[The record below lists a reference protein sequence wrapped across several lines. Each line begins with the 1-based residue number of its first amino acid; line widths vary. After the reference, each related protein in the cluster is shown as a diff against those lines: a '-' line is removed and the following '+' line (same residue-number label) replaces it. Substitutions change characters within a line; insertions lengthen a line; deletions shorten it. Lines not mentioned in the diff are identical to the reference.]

1 MFDAL
6 LWYDWLVLVLY
17 VLFLSF
23 ILLYSLS
30 QFHLLVSYWRKSPK
44 AQAIWVGKL
53 PRVTVQLPVYN
64 ERYVIDRLIDSVMA
78 LDYPKELLEVQI
90 LDDSDDKTSELAGLS
105 AQRWIEKGFDVVYLK
120 RPQRSGFKAGALA
133 YGLEKVKGDF
143 IAIFDADFIPDPDF
157 LKSVIPHF
165 SNSKVALVQTRWGH
179 LNRNHSLLSEMQAFG
194 LDAHFTIEQV
204 GRSEFHSFI
213 NFNGTAG
220 VWRKEAI
227 IDSGGWSS
235 DTLTE
240 DLDLSYRA
248 QMKDWDFVY
257 LDDVVSPAE
266 LPITMNA
273 LKTQQFRWTKGAA
286 ECAVKNLGKVW
297 RSDHLSLQ
305 TKIHGH
311 FHLLNSSIFI
321 HVLVVALL
329 SVPFLFVRSK
339 LEGNVLV
346 DGFGLIFSL
355 SILILS
361 VFYYTSYRSVNQSF
375 DLFQFIKRFMI
386 FLLMSMG
393 MSLHNSIAVL
403 EGYFGVKS
411 PFVRTPKFNLQS
423 DKKAWRANVYVRNTS
438 IMLMVVESAFS
449 FLFAIAILIG
459 VYLKDY
465 ALIPFHLL
473 LSVGFG
479 LVVFYSAKHT
489 VE

>member
-30 QFHLLVSYWRKSPK
+30 QLHLLVSYWRKSPK

-257 LDDVVSPAE
+257 LEDVVSPAE

>member
-1 MFDAL
+1 
-6 LWYDWLVLVLY
+6 
-17 VLFLSF
+17 
-23 ILLYSLS
+23 
-30 QFHLLVSYWRKSPK
+30 
-44 AQAIWVGKL
+44 
-53 PRVTVQLPVYN
+53 
-64 ERYVIDRLIDSVMA
+64 
-78 LDYPKELLEVQI
+78 
-90 LDDSDDKTSELAGLS
+90 
-105 AQRWIEKGFDVVYLK
+105 
-120 RPQRSGFKAGALA
+120 
-133 YGLEKVKGDF
+133 VKGDF

-257 LDDVVSPAE
+257 LEDVVSPAE

>member
-257 LDDVVSPAE
+257 LEDVVSPAE

>member
-257 LDDVVSPAE
+257 LEDVVSPAE

-411 PFVRTPKFNLQS
+411 PFVRKPKFNLQS

>member
-1 MFDAL
+1 
-6 LWYDWLVLVLY
+6 
-17 VLFLSF
+17 
-23 ILLYSLS
+23 
-30 QFHLLVSYWRKSPK
+30 
-44 AQAIWVGKL
+44 
-53 PRVTVQLPVYN
+53 
-64 ERYVIDRLIDSVMA
+64 
-78 LDYPKELLEVQI
+78 
-90 LDDSDDKTSELAGLS
+90 
-105 AQRWIEKGFDVVYLK
+105 
-120 RPQRSGFKAGALA
+120 
-133 YGLEKVKGDF
+133 
-143 IAIFDADFIPDPDF
+143 
-157 LKSVIPHF
+157 
-165 SNSKVALVQTRWGH
+165 
-179 LNRNHSLLSEMQAFG
+179 
-194 LDAHFTIEQV
+194 
-204 GRSEFHSFI
+204 
-213 NFNGTAG
+213 
-220 VWRKEAI
+220 
-227 IDSGGWSS
+227 
-235 DTLTE
+235 
-240 DLDLSYRA
+240 
-248 QMKDWDFVY
+248 
-257 LDDVVSPAE
+257 
-266 LPITMNA
+266 
-273 LKTQQFRWTKGAA
+273 
-286 ECAVKNLGKVW
+286 
-297 RSDHLSLQ
+297 
-305 TKIHGH
+305 
-311 FHLLNSSIFI
+311 
-321 HVLVVALL
+321 LL